1 MEEFIEHFVSRI
13 ENSNFYKFFRSIDA
27 QVSRNVKAAEIET
40 RQSKSN
46 GLWCCCLLPMILLI
60 YTVQYN
66 VSPLYKLVAFAS
78 ISLLFYCLLFT
89 VFLSI
94 SSLILQE
101 PIYGGCVSTSLVSV
115 LLMYTFLGHD
125 LTFSTIF
132 SVPTVFLYS
141 WLLRTFLNS
150 FQNTFTIGE
159 AMVMAQAIML
169 FAVMAVAKLTC
180 ELDETDEEM
189 DFVYTIIYTVLS
201 TVGLIVTA
209 LFLLKDERRNMKSLT
224 YIFGLGAAFGLLML
238 ISLLGVS
245 CITDILHYIFVEND
259 RYQIFSFWLVLVV
272 IAVAVLTMRTQL
284 AVKASTVTRKSF
296 HVLASVV
303 FLSGIL
309 VDVNLMVLASGI
321 GFGLLVLVEALRKS
335 NIEPI
340 SSALQSAFLVYSD
353 EKDSGCFAMTP
364 IYLYLGLACPLALVP
379 HYKNSELELLSGV
392 LAIGV
397 GDTAASWFGSKY
409 GFNKWSGGNRTYE
422 GTVFNILSQIA
433 TVYVLIIFELLNTK
447 NALIRT
453 SIAAS
458 ITGLVEAKTNQ
469 VDNLVLP
476 LVMMIAFQS
485 TSFLR

>member
-1 MEEFIEHFVSRI
+1 
-13 ENSNFYKFFRSIDA
+13 
-27 QVSRNVKAAEIET
+27 
-40 RQSKSN
+40 
-46 GLWCCCLLPMILLI
+46 
-60 YTVQYN
+60 
-66 VSPLYKLVAFAS
+66 
-78 ISLLFYCLLFT
+78 
-89 VFLSI
+89 
-94 SSLILQE
+94 
-101 PIYGGCVSTSLVSV
+101 
-115 LLMYTFLGHD
+115 
-125 LTFSTIF
+125 
-132 SVPTVFLYS
+132 
-141 WLLRTFLNS
+141 
-150 FQNTFTIGE
+150 
-159 AMVMAQAIML
+159 
-169 FAVMAVAKLTC
+169 
-180 ELDETDEEM
+180 
-189 DFVYTIIYTVLS
+189 
-201 TVGLIVTA
+201 
-209 LFLLKDERRNMKSLT
+209 MKSLT